1 MEVKEIKFD
10 GDSLVF
16 IDEENEEIYSIRE
29 DLLADVM
36 SDNGASE
43 WIHQLLEK
51 TWASRET
58 LLEVASIIKN
68 KFPQNNINWEI
79 TNRLISNSR

>member
-1 MEVKEIKFD
+1 MEVREIKFD

-36 SDNGASE
+36 SDDGASE
-43 WIHQLLEK
+43 WINQLSEK

-79 TNRLISNSR
+79 TNKIISNSK